1 MGDDLVVRIDVV
13 GHASRRWRGAKTP
26 AEAEQLNQQLSEA
39 RAQNIRKVVE
49 AIVKKELPSSGN
61 GS

>member
-13 GHASRRWRGAKTP
+13 GHANRRWRSAKTP

-39 RAQNIRKVVE
+39 AR
-49 AIVKKELPSSGN
+49 
-61 GS
+61 